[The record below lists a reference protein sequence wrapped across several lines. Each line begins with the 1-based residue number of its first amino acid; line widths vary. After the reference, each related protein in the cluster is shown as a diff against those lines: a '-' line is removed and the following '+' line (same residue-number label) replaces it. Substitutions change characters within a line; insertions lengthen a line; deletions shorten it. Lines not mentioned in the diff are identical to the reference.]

1 MLDISSSWGTI
12 TTLSGFLRG
21 VLNEVACTGK
31 ASVMGDQH
39 SKVISGDQNL
49 GAEAGTLG
57 PPDRQEGA
65 ARWAAL
71 VGDKLVPMPRR
82 RLAVA
87 DILFQ
92 ATAASNLILVRD
104 FNSPHDVGFTPSAM
118 IDLAEG
124 NVFRLV
130 PACTQQDAVRP
141 DAAPKLAFVVDDRCE
156 IVIRGMQT
164 VASLRGL
171 FDLDDDVDL
180 LRDYESPRDELLDD
194 DDNVRFADGP
204 VFITRT
210 GTERMVRIIVNARPR
225 EWRGATMSFEQ
236 VLPLAFN
243 PVRTEPFILYTVMYS
258 RGPKANPEG
267 ELVAGGSVR
276 IKDRMVFLVT
286 ETDRS

>member
-1 MLDISSSWGTI
+1 
-12 TTLSGFLRG
+12 
-21 VLNEVACTGK
+21 
-31 ASVMGDQH
+31 
-39 SKVISGDQNL
+39 
-49 GAEAGTLG
+49 
-57 PPDRQEGA
+57 
-65 ARWAAL
+65 
-71 VGDKLVPMPRR
+71 MPRR
-82 RLAVA
+82 QLAAA

-92 ATAASNLILVRD
+92 ASAAANLTLVRD
-104 FNSPHDVGFTPSAM
+104 FNSPTDVGFTPSAKV
-118 IDLAEG
+118 DLAEG

-130 PACTQQDAVRP
+130 HACAEQDNVRP
-141 DAAPKLAFVVDDRCE
+141 NAEPKLAFVVDDRWE

-171 FDLDDDVDL
+171 FDLGNDTDL

-204 VFITRT
+204 VFVTRPA
-210 GTERMVRIIVNARPR
+210 TERKVTIIVNARPR
-225 EWRGATMSFEQ
+225 EWSGRTISFEQ

-267 ELVAGGSVR
+267 ELVADHSVC
-276 IKDRMVFLVT
+276 IKNRMVFLVT